1 MKRFLALLILVLI
14 SSNYIYGQAWPK
26 LAWYKTYNG
35 PGDGI
40 DVVQDVKLHNQ
51 NFYIAGR
58 STGIDTNPDFLVLK
72 YSDKGDSLL
81 GIRYAPDPLSWDEAS
96 SIAIDSY
103 ENIYV
108 VGGSTFDQGSFYALF
123 HKYSPEG
130 NLIFTKNFNS
140 NIDIHSFGD
149 FVILDS
155 NEDPIIGYRQW
166 NDRESAKVTKYSSL
180 GDSIW
185 TVTIADDTSEYTV
198 NYLLTD
204 QANNIYVCL
213 TQFYWGGSD
222 VPTSKAVLVKINEAG
237 EILWKTSVNGELP
250 GKIILDNEQNVIMI
264 TKGDGSTIKFNN
276 EGEKLWTNDS
286 TNSIYPIQTIT
297 DVVVDSKNNI
307 IVTGYEFGISSLDY
321 RTKKIS
327 PAGAEI
333 WAEWF
338 ESLEGFNDYAMGIAI
353 DDQDNLYITGTSN
366 NQDSIGLCYTVTY
379 PGDGAPGWV
388 FEFDLSDSTFEV
400 PFRFFIGDSNF
411 VYVAGFTGV
420 GSDHDILAFKIDY
433 GYGLDV
439 KQLDNN
445 IPNNF
450 SLSQNY
456 PNPFNPVT
464 KIEFSIPRGDN
475 VKIEIYDALGRLV
488 SELVNRYLPAGNYSI
503 DFNASE
509 FSSGVY
515 YYRLTAGS
523 FVQMKKAVLLK

>member
-1 MKRFLALLILVLI
+1 
-14 SSNYIYGQAWPK
+14 
-26 LAWYKTYNG
+26 
-35 PGDGI
+35 
-40 DVVQDVKLHNQ
+40 
-51 NFYIAGR
+51 
-58 STGIDTNPDFLVLK
+58 
-72 YSDKGDSLL
+72 
-81 GIRYAPDPLSWDEAS
+81 
-96 SIAIDSY
+96 
-103 ENIYV
+103 
-108 VGGSTFDQGSFYALF
+108 
-123 HKYSPEG
+123 
-130 NLIFTKNFNS
+130 
-140 NIDIHSFGD
+140 
-149 FVILDS
+149 
-155 NEDPIIGYRQW
+155 
-166 NDRESAKVTKYSSL
+166 
-180 GDSIW
+180 
-185 TVTIADDTSEYTV
+185 
-198 NYLLTD
+198 
-204 QANNIYVCL
+204 
-213 TQFYWGGSD
+213 
-222 VPTSKAVLVKINEAG
+222 
-237 EILWKTSVNGELP
+237 
-250 GKIILDNEQNVIMI
+250 
-264 TKGDGSTIKFNN
+264 
-276 EGEKLWTNDS
+276 
-286 TNSIYPIQTIT
+286 
-297 DVVVDSKNNI
+297 
-307 IVTGYEFGISSLDY
+307 
-321 RTKKIS
+321 
-327 PAGAEI
+327 
-333 WAEWF
+333 
-338 ESLEGFNDYAMGIAI
+338 MGIAI

-420 GSDHDILAFKIDY
+420 CSDHDILAFKIDY